1 MTQAISLHLRPKGV
15 TNCYVVQVNGMG
27 NGAGI
32 GVHYAHALM
41 DRFGR
46 AFGARVQENPPPLFL
61 DSAPAVAML
70 PRDRLVSRVT
80 QTIANAAVHVFI
92 VGAGADAQPREH
104 HRAAISLGH
113 SDTR

>member
-1 MTQAISLHLRPKGV
+1 LHLRPKGV

-46 AFGARVQENPPPLFL
+46 AFGARGQETPLPLFL
-61 DSAPAVAML
+61 DSARAVAML
-70 PRDRLVSRVT
+70 RMDRLGSRVP
-80 QTIANAAVHVFI
+80 QPIANADVF
-92 VGAGADAQPREH
+92 VVSAGTVQAEMPSAEQQL
-104 HRAAISLGH
+104 RAELE
-113 SDTR
+113 